1 MILAAMTIG
10 EAVAGPTH
18 AHRHR
23 HLHEKKDLSDVKW
36 SALHWDDMGID
47 WASAYAA
54 GQHTST
60 STTPVATPPPVVTPA
75 TTPSA
80 AAPAATHTDAP
91 AAAAGAVFS
100 EVKSAFSGLVGMANG
115 LTKFGSATPASGT
128 GIDHVGNIG
137 DTQGSN
143 MIQVA
148 STAGQDFTITFIN
161 TSGAAMTVVIWNKA
175 YKPDGGA
182 TQANQGAFM
191 APTHPAL
198 TINLA
203 PGASGI
209 AAFMAE
215 SQGCFAQAT
224 DRIAASGAYATTWG
238 EFNFVPGG
246 SGYDM
251 SAIMNSLGNKY
262 SMTITSEEAPQCTSD
277 PTQNYWTTN
286 TGYPD
291 GTPKPIG
298 NSDGSCYIAQNTA
311 HLTVKMGGDMS

>member
-1 MILAAMTIG
+1 MTIG

-23 HLHEKKDLSDVKW
+23 QLHDKKDLSNVDW
-36 SALHWDDMGID
+36 SALDWDNMGID

-60 STTPVATPPPVVTPA
+60 SATPVATPLPVVTPA
-75 TTPSA
+75 APA
-80 AAPAATHTDAP
+80 AAPAETHTNAP
-91 AAAAGAVFS
+91 AAAAGAIFS
-100 EVKSAFSGLVGMANG
+100 EAKSAFSGLVGMANG
-115 LTKFGSATPASGT
+115 LSKFGSATASSGSEV
-128 GIDHVGNIG
+128 GAIGNIG
-137 DTQGSN
+137 DAQGSN
-143 MIQVA
+143 MIQVD

-161 TSGAAMTVVIWNKA
+161 TSGKAITVVIWNKA
-175 YKPDGGA
+175 YSPSGKAVDAVANLGA
-182 TQANQGAFM
+182 SM

-209 AAFMAE
+209 AAFMAGT
-215 SQGCFAQAT
+215 QGSFAQAC
-224 DRIAASGAYATTWG
+224 DRIAMSGAYATTWG
-238 EFNFVPGG
+238 EFNFLHGG

-262 SMTITSEEAPQCTSD
+262 SMTMTSVEAPQCTSD
-277 PTQNYWTTN
+277 PTQNYWTTD
-286 TGYPD
+286 TGFPE

-298 NSDGSCYIAQNTA
+298 NSDGSCFIAQSTA
-311 HLTVKMGGDMS
+311 HLTVKMGGDM